1 MFKSL
6 IKNLKQQ
13 APTQEQP
20 PVASSP
26 ADWLKDNV
34 FELLLAVLLFAISL
48 LAGEI
53 DESLDNIEESL

>member
-13 APTQEQP
+13 APTREQP

-26 ADWLKDNV
+26 VDWLKDNV

>member
-13 APTQEQP
+13 APTREQP